1 MDPAFPDE
9 PLPTFVGGFRS
20 GSTLL
25 INLLGLHPE
34 LTPWF
39 ETKCICEALR
49 WMRVLANPDLEAFE
63 SRFVPTPMP
72 EGFTTDAVHDAMLW
86 HMRYTAGR
94 MSGELA
100 SGKADHERYPIGTDY
115 VLYGLREGEQAL
127 NRWRERVKPDPSL
140 PAVTEATGRLIRELG
155 DRQAGL
161 ARGARWI
168 NKTPEIPRFGRELR
182 RSLGR
187 CRIIHLIRDGR
198 EVALSGARLGWAD
211 IPEMAEWWK
220 GMIGLTREA
229 ATEAP
234 EDYLEVR
241 FEALVRDPVP
251 TLERILTFLELPGRA
266 ERLWTEYRSGLDDQ
280 VSVQPQCPARKLTGH
295 EQETVDRIAGGL
307 LRELGYK

>member
-1 MDPAFPDE
+1 MDPAFQDE

-25 INLLGLHPE
+25 INLLGLHPK

-49 WMRVLANPDLEAFE
+49 WMRVLENPDLEAFE
-63 SRFVPTPMP
+63 SRFVPAPMP

-127 NRWRERVKPDPSL
+127 NRWRDRVKPDPSL
-140 PAVTEATGRLIRELG
+140 PTVANATGRLIRELG
-155 DRQAGL
+155 DRQVGL
-161 ARGARWI
+161 AQGTCWI

-182 RSLGR
+182 RSVGP

-198 EVALSGARLGWAD
+198 EVALSGAQLGWATV
-211 IPEMAEWWK
+211 PEMAEWWK
-220 GMIGLTREA
+220 GMIELTREA

-241 FEALVRDPVP
+241 FESLIDAPVA
-251 TLERILTFLELPGRA
+251 TLDQILAFLERPAQAKG
-266 ERLWTEYRSGLDDQ
+266 LWSEYQSSLGTKRNREP
-280 VSVQPQCPARKLTGH
+280 QPPARKLADH
-295 EQETVDRIAGGL
+295 EEQAFDRIAGGL